1 MRNQIMGLDKSLKN
15 IQDGIF
21 VMQID
26 ESTVEEVDNILKRM
40 IGLLIQP
47 VNQINNKYDR
57 LKITTEL
64 NESYNEIDR
73 ISNST

>member
-1 MRNQIMGLDKSLKN
+1 MRNQIRGLDKSLKN

-21 VMQID
+21 VMQIA
-26 ESTVEEVDNILKRM
+26 ESAVEEVDNILKRM

-64 NESYNEIDR
+64 NELYNEIDR